1 MATKNSG
8 GFAQMP
14 KMMTDEPSVILKLKK
29 GGHVAKKHH
38 SEHGHKAMSAHHI
51 GEEHNEMHSVGGTA
65 PKKPS
70 IMERRKSM
78 KAPMLMS
85 KKGGVA
91 KKANGGMMGAP
102 MGAPI
107 GAGAMMNPAIKK
119 ALMMR
124 MMAQRGAMR
133 PGMAAPAAP
142 MAAPMGPAMKKGG
155 MAKGGDMAQDKT
167 MIKKAFMQHDMQ
179 EHKGG
184 KGTHLKL
191 KHGGKVHPIS
201 GCAEGSLEHHKH
213 MAKHHAKMHKEGG
226 SHHHKKMA
234 EHHKAMCSGGK
245 YAEGGAIDKFETK
258 TTIEGN
264 AKKFDKTKM
273 VDGQHHDKHYGT
285 GMVKEGKPG
294 GFKHGGKV
302 HHKATGGDIPVDTN
316 KRVNKGK
323 IVMGGTIEGNEH
335 DYENTDMHE
344 ADKDHAHGTSGVSMA
359 NAGGFKHGGKIM
371 HKAMGGSTNWENR
384 AADTARPGKTNTKT
398 GEVKESNAGGYKKG
412 GAAKKHFATG
422 GSVNDAGKAVKMPR
436 HFVSAPVANSLQSG
450 TFKKGGKVKKFSGG
464 NLETNYPTA
473 DDDYDPIIKR
483 EADRRA
489 AEETTTRSE
498 NEATPVMDSVK
509 RLLGIRPNAGAGRG
523 FVNPTMTRK
532 TGGRAC

>member
-1 MATKNSG
+1 MATKQSG
-8 GFAQMP
+8 GFSQMP

-51 GEEHNEMHSVGGTA
+51 GEEHNEMHSVGGKA

-70 IMERRKSM
+70 IMERRKAMSG
-78 KAPMLMS
+78 ALLNS

-91 KKANGGMMGAP
+91 KKADGGMMGAP
-102 MGAPI
+102 MGAPM
-107 GAGAMMNPAIKK
+107 GGAMMSPAMKR

-124 MMAQRGAMR
+124 MAAQRGAMQ
-133 PGMAAPAAP
+133 APAAP
-142 MAAPMGPAMKKGG
+142 MGAMKKGG
-155 MAKGGDMAQDKT
+155 KAGDMAQDKA
-167 MIKKAFMQHDMQ
+167 MIKKAFMQHDAQ
-179 EHKGG
+179 EHKGS

-273 VDGQHHDKHYGT
+273 VDGQHHDRAHGT
-285 GMVKEGKPG
+285 GEIKEGKPG

-302 HHKATGGDIPVDTN
+302 HHKATGGAIPADTN

-344 ADKDHAHGTSGVSMA
+344 ADKDHAHGTGGVRMA

-371 HKAMGGSTNWENR
+371 HKATGGHATNWENR
-384 AADTARPGKTNTKT
+384 PADGTPPGKTNTRT
-398 GEVKESNAGGYKKG
+398 GEVKESNAGGFKKG

-422 GSVNDAGKAVKMPR
+422 GSVNDAGKAVKMPH

-450 TFKKGGKVKKFSGG
+450 TFKKGGKVRHKADGG
-464 NLETNYPTA
+464 GMPMA
-473 DDDYDPIIKR
+473 DDGYDPIVAR
-483 EADRRA
+483 EARRRGD
-489 AEETTTRSE
+489 ELETIRRE
-498 NEATPVMDSVK
+498 NESTPVMDSVK
-509 RLLGIRPNAGAGRG
+509 RLLGIRPSAGAGRG
-523 FVNPTMTRK
+523 FVNPPMVRK
-532 TGGRAC
+532 TGGRAKR

>member
-1 MATKNSG
+1 MATKKSG
-8 GFAQMP
+8 GFSQMP

-38 SEHGHKAMSAHHI
+38 EEHGHKAMHHTEHHKKHHAEHAEAHA
-51 GEEHNEMHSVGGTA
+51 MGGSA

-70 IMERRKSM
+70 IMERRKAMSG
-78 KAPMLMS
+78 ALLNS
-85 KKGGVA
+85 KKGGH
-91 KKANGGMMGAP
+91 
-102 MGAPI
+102 
-107 GAGAMMNPAIKK
+107 
-119 ALMMR
+119 
-124 MMAQRGAMR
+124 
-133 PGMAAPAAP
+133 
-142 MAAPMGPAMKKGG
+142 
-155 MAKGGDMAQDKT
+155 AKGGDMAQDKA
-167 MIKKAFMQHDMQ
+167 MIKKAFMQHDAQ
-179 EHKGG
+179 EHKGS

-191 KHGGKVHPIS
+191 KHGGKVHHIS
-201 GCAEGSLEHHKH
+201 GHPEGSHEHHKH

-264 AKKFDKTKM
+264 AKKFDKTKV
-273 VDGQHHDKHYGT
+273 VDGQHHDRVHGT
-285 GMVKEGKPG
+285 GEIKEGKPAG
-294 GFKHGGKV
+294 YKHGGKV
-302 HHKATGGDIPVDTN
+302 HHKATGGAIPADTD

-335 DYENTDMHE
+335 DYVNTEMHQ
-344 ADKDHAHGTSGVSMA
+344 ADKDRAHGTGGVRMA
-359 NAGGFKHGGKIM
+359 NAGGFKRGGKIM
-371 HKAMGGSTNWENR
+371 HKAAGGHATNWENLP
-384 AADTARPGKTNTKT
+384 AQGTPPGKTNTKT
-398 GEVKESNAGGYKKG
+398 GEVKESNAGGFKKG

-450 TFKKGGKVKKFSGG
+450 TFKKGGKVKKFAGG
-464 NLETNYPTA
+464 NLGQGTNYPTA

-489 AEETTTRSE
+489 AEETIMRRE

-532 TGGRAC
+532 TGGRAKR